1 MESTPSGMDAAP
13 DTSQTANMVDRSFSQ
28 SVFHCTNPHVL
39 TVTAAGSLVVWDVT
53 TYLAANQSL
62 HKEIFKIIP
71 LQNTPITCVSVTD
84 R

>member
-1 MESTPSGMDAAP
+1 MA
-13 DTSQTANMVDRSFSQ
+13 DRSLSQ
-28 SVFHCTNPHVL
+28 SVFHCRKTHVL
-39 TVTAAGSLVVWDVT
+39 TVTTAGSLVVWDVT

-71 LQNTPITCVSVTD
+71 LQKVPITCVTVTD